1 MIVALPEP
9 FMNVGLLPT
18 LRQDKLLSIK
28 KCSNNSPRLSVEGQF
43 HTVLCELESV
53 PIRMS

>member
-1 MIVALPEP
+1 MTVELPEP

-18 LRQDKLLSIK
+18 LRQDKLLSIIN
-28 KCSNNSPRLSVEGQF
+28 CSNNSPHLSVDGQF

-53 PIRMS
+53 PIRIS